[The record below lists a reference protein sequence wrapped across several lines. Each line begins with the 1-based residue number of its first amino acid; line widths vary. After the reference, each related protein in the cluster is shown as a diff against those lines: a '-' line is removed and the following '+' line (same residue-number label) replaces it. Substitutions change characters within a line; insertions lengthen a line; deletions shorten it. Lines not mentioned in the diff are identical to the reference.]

1 MKCVND
7 VKADILKRCAVR
19 MGVNH
24 GKPVNPLGNVKSS
37 HCKDVSMFTPQDRR
51 HVIDLL
57 MSNENVLLFLY
68 DKLFPITDQDG
79 KLPAETAT

>member
-1 MKCVND
+1 
-7 VKADILKRCAVR
+7 

-24 GKPVNPLGNVKSS
+24 GRPVNPLGNVKSS
-37 HCKDVSMFTPQDRR
+37 HCKDASMFTPQDRR
-51 HVIDLL
+51 NVIDLL

-68 DKLFPITDQDG
+68 DKLFPVTDQDG